1 MEPTRTKVSLWLTQA
16 ALGRDVGAH
25 ADIMQGEL
33 FIFTNQLET
42 RALEGTRDVVPL
54 GIDCDVSL
62 QAVPHDIGLWLRIG
76 WEGEGWH
83 EDMPLSRPVQ
93 KDRRVDLQ
101 DGQSFGRLSIPGHPW
116 HARHKRARE

>member
-1 MEPTRTKVSLWLTQA
+1 MAHKA

-33 FIFTNQLET
+33 FIFPNQLQT
-42 RALEGTRDVVPL
+42 RALEGARDVMPL
-54 GIDCDVSL
+54 CIDCDISL
-62 QAVPHDIGLWLRIG
+62 QAVPHDIGLCLRIG

-83 EDMPLSRPVQ
+83 EDMPLSRSVQ

-101 DGQSFGRLSIPGHPW
+101 DGQSFGGLSIPGHLW
-116 HARHKRARE
+116 RAGHKRAREHGLYW